1 MSVPSPGEK
10 LSDRAAVGLSVLCI
24 MHCLALPILA
34 ISLPVAATV
43 AEAEWVH
50 WAFAVLAVAASGS
63 VALWGRGSRVPGFLV
78 PAGLGAALVIG
89 ALFAEGFGVDETL
102 PTVIGGVLIAIA
114 HMRRLMDNAAP
125 A

>member
-1 MSVPSPGEK
+1 M
-10 LSDRAAVGLSVLCI
+10 SDRAAVGLSVLCI

-63 VALWGRGSRVPGFLV
+63 VALWGHGARVSRFLV

-89 ALFAEGFGVDETL
+89 ALFAEGFGVDETP
-102 PTVIGGVLIAIA
+102 PTVIGGVLIMFA
-114 HMRRLMDNAAP
+114 HLRRLISNAAS